1 MNKRKFFKIV
11 NHYNKYFEQE
21 AQDMLEFDGNI
32 DESMPIDVIVY
43 KPTQKY
49 PFWKLATVGAS
60 DYKMPK
66 HKSAIA
72 RRNEYVMFLDKYIDI
87 SPESKEYDWYYKFLM
102 LTAYA
107 PRDLE
112 EFISYAHTIELN
124 DSDNDDNNQESNKLP
139 ISLLLMPEVIEDVRI
154 LKCKLGLFEKC
165 ACLQVMPITKEE
177 YELGLKKI
185 EEKIYGKNHE
195 PNSFLARKIE
205 K

>member
-21 AQDMLEFDGNI
+21 AQDMLEFGGDV

-87 SPESKEYDWYYKFLM
+87 SPESKEYDWYYRFLM
-102 LTAYA
+102 LTAYSA
-107 PRDLE
+107 KDLGE
-112 EFISYAHTIELN
+112 YISYSHTIELTN
-124 DSDNDDNNQESNKLP
+124 SQENWP
-139 ISLLLMPEVIEDVRI
+139 ISLLLMPEAIQDSRI
-154 LKCKLGLFEKC
+154 LRCKLGLFDKC
-165 ACLQVMPITKEE
+165 AIFQVMPITKEE
-177 YELGLKKI
+177 WEKGFDFL
-185 EEKIYGKNHE
+185 EEKFYGENRE

-205 K
+205 KWV